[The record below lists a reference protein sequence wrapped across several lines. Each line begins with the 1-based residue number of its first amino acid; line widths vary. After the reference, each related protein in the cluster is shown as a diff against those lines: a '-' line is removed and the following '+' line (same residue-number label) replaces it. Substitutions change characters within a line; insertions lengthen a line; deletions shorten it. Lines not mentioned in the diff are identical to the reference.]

1 MSDQND
7 IDLAELGREVTQ
19 RAKDAFYVAVGFAV
33 LGFQRAQVQ
42 RVELEKKM
50 KDVGGPSGLDDVRAE
65 VARRV
70 RDLDGMV
77 EEALRYV
84 DTTLEPIEE
93 RLPSGA
99 RDVSKQVRHHAR
111 EVRIQIR
118 DKVAPP
124 S

>member
-1 MSDQND
+1 MAERND
-7 IDLAELGREVTQ
+7 IDLAELGKEVTQ
-19 RAKDAFYVAVGFAV
+19 RAKDAFYVAVGLAV
-33 LGFQRAQVQ
+33 LTFQRAQVQ

-50 KDVGGPSGLDDVRAE
+50 RESGAGPNLDEVRSGVS
-65 VARRV
+65 RRV

-84 DTTLEPIEE
+84 DTTLEPIEG

-99 RDVSKQVRHHAR
+99 RDVAKQVRDTAR

-118 DKVAPP
+118 DRVAPP

>member
-1 MSDQND
+1 MPDQND
-7 IDLAELGREVTQ
+7 IDLAELGREVTE

-50 KDVGGPSGLDDVRAE
+50 KDMGGGNNLDDMRAE
-65 VARRV
+65 VTRRV

-93 RLPSGA
+93 RLPASA
-99 RDVSKQVRHHAR
+99 RDMSKQVRHHAR